1 MAIWRLRFGPLNG
14 GLPSGAATASGVR
27 LLVFGGDHIDS
38 GAATGTLNPSR
49 VMPSASSTRQPVN
62 RRGRRIRRKTW
73 ETALDGAV
81 NKRFLSTGETGEL
94 VLENVG
100 FGLNPG
106 VELAP
111 PRSLLSNW
119 RDRRASNNLRN
130 VADTGDGGGWRCRQ
144 DNGRGIWYADR
155 MAPRRGFE
163 PELTEGILLNGNA
176 LYVRTSLLSPS
187 SNSSGQN
194 PSPTMPSLQN
204 PIRRLEYPHSRLLRN
219 RIPAQPV
226 LDVRPSV
233 SEAPGLALAW
243 FWRTS

>member
-49 VMPSASSTRQPVN
+49 VMSSASSTRQPVN

-81 NKRFLSTGETGEL
+81 NKRFLSTGETREL
-94 VLENVG
+94 VPDNVG

-111 PRSLLSNW
+111 PCSLLSNW
-119 RDRRASNNLRN
+119 RDLRACKNLRN
-130 VADTGDGGGWRCRQ
+130 VADTGDCGDWRCRQ

-155 MAPRRGFE
+155 LAPQKGGFPTTLRGLCDSR
-163 PELTEGILLNGNA
+163 LTASGGGVFRN
-176 LYVRTSLLSPS
+176 RTIPTPS
-187 SNSSGQN
+187 SC
-194 PSPTMPSLQN
+194 
-204 PIRRLEYPHSRLLRN
+204 
-219 RIPAQPV
+219 
-226 LDVRPSV
+226 
-233 SEAPGLALAW
+233 
-243 FWRTS
+243 